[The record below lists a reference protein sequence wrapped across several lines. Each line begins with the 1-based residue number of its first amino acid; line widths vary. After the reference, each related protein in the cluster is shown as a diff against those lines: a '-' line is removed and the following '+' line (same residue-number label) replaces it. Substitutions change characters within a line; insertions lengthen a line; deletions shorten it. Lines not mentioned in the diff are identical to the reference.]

1 MAFEI
6 LDCANIGSA
15 DLIQLFLDRALSFP
29 SHVFTMNRVELLSVS
44 GQEVITSFLA
54 KHAGVTD
61 QVQLH
66 FIQLAGR
73 SLIGIV

>member
-1 MAFEI
+1 
-6 LDCANIGSA
+6 
-15 DLIQLFLDRALSFP
+15 
-29 SHVFTMNRVELLSVS
+29 MNRVELLSAS
-44 GQEVITSFLA
+44 GQEVITAFLA
-54 KHAGVTD
+54 RHAGVTD